1 VSADN
6 LTEDFTMQAKLL
18 CVLVAIMLSVAVSL
32 APVQAQTSNGT
43 ISGAVTDKS
52 GGAVNGASVT
62 VTSID
67 RGGETHGATTD
78 AAGTYRV
85 GSLLPGRYKVSIQ
98 AAGFVVTV
106 INDID
111 VRGSLETT
119 ASAVL
124 DLSSISATVTV
135 EAGAAQE
142 LQTQSGELSGNLT
155 TAEVQNLPY
164 GLTGNPVE
172 LLLTMPGVQSV
183 ANRDNVTNGVGF
195 SVNGTRPRGNNFL
208 IDGQDNNDSQIA
220 GQAVQTINHE
230 AISEVTILTNSASA
244 EFGRGGGSVT
254 NEIFKGGTNNW
265 HGSAWEIN
273 QPSKLAAIPADLTL
287 SGITRNPT
295 LTRRS

>member
-98 AAGFVVTV
+98 AAGFAVTV

-119 ASAVL
+119 ATAVL

-183 ANRDNVTNGVGF
+183 ANRDSVTNGVGF

-208 IDGQDNNDSQIA
+208 IDGQDNNDSGIA

-230 AISEVTILTNSASA
+230 AISEVTLLTNSASA